1 MKSFQAISAAR
12 RSGVRPSFGRFKP
25 SGAAGLIWLGSF
37 LIGLVAPWSNG
48 SAAESSADALAR
60 GKQIYAEQ
68 CLSCHGE
75 GGRGGTDGYS
85 DALVGDASIG
95 ELSDIISDT
104 MPEED
109 PEACVGEDAKAVAEF
124 IYESFYSEA
133 AQLRNRPAKQQF
145 SRLTGTQLQQSLAD
159 LYQHFF
165 GSPFRVE
172 KRGLSASYF
181 NSGRWDKKHLKVER
195 IDPVLDF
202 DFGREAPVEGV
213 TPEEFYINWSG
224 SLQVEHSGRYEIV
237 VQSTCSM
244 KVRFGHHQSVLI
256 DNHVQSEGKTEFRRT
271 LNLIGG
277 RQYAIQID
285 FTQRKRKTEQP
296 PARFALRWVPPG
308 GTETVIP
315 TEYLLPSTLPS
326 GFALQT
332 KLPPDDRS
340 YGYDRG
346 TRVDRQWED
355 AITAA
360 ALEFGN
366 IAGKELWPQ
375 YKRKHRKDSDENR
388 GRLRGFLE
396 ELASV
401 AFRGAIDEETK
412 RLYVDAQV
420 DAVEDDQMAIARACL
435 MIIKSPRF
443 LYPTLDERA
452 PVSRRVANRLAL
464 TLYDS
469 LPSDAWLQDQA
480 DKGNFA
486 VDPKA
491 DPKTAR
497 QQAEQRVR
505 QAALRMSDDPRL
517 HGKAMEMFF
526 DWLDVDPAAEVSKD
540 PEKYAGFDAALL
552 LDLRRSLE
560 LAISD
565 VFWSDSSDYRQLFL
579 RDWNWTNGRLAE
591 FYGDG
596 WQPESETQDNRM
608 VRSRPAQGKSFGVL
622 THPLVMGHLS
632 YYDTTS
638 PIHRGVFLIRR
649 VLGRTLRP
657 PNEAFTPI
665 NPELHPDLTTRQR
678 VELQTGEV
686 KCQVCHQ
693 KINALGFPLENFD
706 AVGRYRETE
715 KGNPIDASGGYVT
728 RDGRQ
733 VEFASPADLARFLA
747 ENDDAHRAFVER
759 VFEHFAKQPLAAYG
773 EGVADELVR
782 RFRENEFQMRRL
794 IVEIAVVVATEEFNK
809 ESFNE
814 ST

>member
-1 MKSFQAISAAR
+1 MNSSPAFDAAR
-12 RSGVRPSFGRFKP
+12 LPAAPLAPTGRLRLLGAIGVVLLAVGAGWHRP
-25 SGAAGLIWLGSF
+25 
-37 LIGLVAPWSNG
+37 
-48 SAAESSADALAR
+48 SAAESPGDALTQATLAR
-60 GKQIYAEQ
+60 GNQIYAQQ

-75 GGRGGTDGYS
+75 GGRGETDGYA
-85 DALVGDASIG
+85 DPLVGDASIG
-95 ELSDIISDT
+95 ELAEIISDT

-109 PEACVGEDAKAVAEF
+109 PGQCIGDDAKAVAEF

-133 AQLRNRPAKQQF
+133 AQLRNRPARQQF

-165 GSPFRVE
+165 GTPFRVQE
-172 KRGLSASYF
+172 RGLSASYF
-181 NSGRWDKKHLKVER
+181 DSGRWDKKHLKVER
-195 IDPVLDF
+195 VDPVLDF
-202 DFGREAPVEGV
+202 DFGHDPPVEGV
-213 TPEEFYINWSG
+213 TPEEFYIHWSG
-224 SLQVEHSGRYEIV
+224 SLQVEHTGRYEIV
-237 VQSTCSM
+237 VHSTCSM
-244 KVRFGHHQSVLI
+244 KVRFGHHEHVLI
-256 DNHVQSEGKTEFRRT
+256 DNHVQSEGRTEFRRT

-296 PARFALRWVPPG
+296 PATFSLRWVPPG

-315 TEYLLPSTLPS
+315 NEYLLPSTLPS

-355 AITAA
+355 AITSA
-360 ALEFGN
+360 ALEFGD
-366 IAGKELWPQ
+366 AAVKELWPQ

-388 GRLRGFLE
+388 GRLRGFLT

-401 AFRGAIDEETK
+401 AFRGPIDDQTK
-412 RLYVDAQV
+412 QLYVDDQV

-443 LYPTLDERA
+443 LYPTLDHQA
-452 PVSRRVANRLAL
+452 PISRRVATRLAL
-464 TLYDS
+464 TLFDS
-469 LPSDAWLQDQA
+469 LPSDAWLQDQTGK
-480 DKGNFA
+480 DSFA
-486 VDPKA
+486 IDSKS
-491 DPKTAR
+491 DQKN
-497 QQAEQRVR
+497 AEQRIR
-505 QAALRMSDDPRL
+505 QAALRMVEDPRL

-540 PEKYAGFDAALL
+540 PEKYAGFDTPLL

-560 LAISD
+560 AAISD
-565 VFWSDSSDYRQLFL
+565 VLWSESSDYRQLFL
-579 RDWNWTNGRLAE
+579 RDWNWTNERLGE
-591 FYGDG
+591 FYGEG
-596 WQPESETQDNRM
+596 WMPASESTGHRL
-608 VRSRPAQGKSFGVL
+608 VGSKPAAGKTFGVL

-665 NPELHPDLTTRQR
+665 NPELHPQLTTRQR
-678 VELQTGEV
+678 VELQTGEA

-693 KINALGFPLENFD
+693 KINALGFPLENYD
-706 AVGRYRETE
+706 AVGRFRATE
-715 KGNPIDASGGYVT
+715 KGKPIDASGGYVT
-728 RDGRQ
+728 RDGQQ
-733 VEFASPADLARFLA
+733 VAFASPGDLARFLA

-759 VFEHFAKQPLAAYG
+759 AFEHFAKQPLAAYG
-773 EGVADELVR
+773 EAVANDLVR
-782 RFRENEFQMRRL
+782 RFRESDFHIRHL

-809 ESFNE
+809 ENLNE